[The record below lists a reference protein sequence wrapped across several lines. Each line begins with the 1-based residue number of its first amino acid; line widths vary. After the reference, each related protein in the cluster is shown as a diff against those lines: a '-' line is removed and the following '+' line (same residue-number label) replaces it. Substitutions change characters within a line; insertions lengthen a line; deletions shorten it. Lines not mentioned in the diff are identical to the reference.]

1 MTILQGRIFKTL
13 YFFCFELILNNL
25 LLFVRLY
32 GLAVMTRDLCHAEL
46 LRREFKSLKR
56 CIFKKKIPQNKC
68 SVKLKVLWLA
78 SLNPEIDPTTYK
90 SFVECYESNK

>member
-25 LLFVRLY
+25 LQFVRLY

-56 CIFKKKIPQNKC
+56 CIFKKKSHKTNAP
-68 SVKLKVLWLA
+68 
-78 SLNPEIDPTTYK
+78 
-90 SFVECYESNK
+90 